1 MYFEFFH
8 FTRPPFANTAD
19 PGCFY
24 ASAAHREALATLLYG
39 VRERKG
45 LCLLTGPVGSGKTL
59 LLRKLAA
66 DNPTFRCLFL
76 TNPWLSEKELFSL
89 LWQAWGEGDE
99 PAFVREPLSAIQQA
113 LARQAKKDE
122 ALRFVLLADE
132 AHLLP
137 ERLLEA
143 VRLLLNLEDERGKL
157 IQIVLSGQ
165 EELALILKQHHM
177 RPLLQRVALFDRLR
191 PFSLDD
197 TIGYVQYRLRT
208 AGGDPYLFPRPCL
221 EWIHQESRGVPRLI
235 NQICDHALIFA
246 FGRESRVVER
256 QDIEAALAKLPLS
269 AVFLEPEAVS
279 SHQRESPAN
288 AAQAEEQAAAGAAS
302 TPDLSPQQAAAADIP
317 PEIPGL
323 NAQSQ
328 SSPAAAPPFPPDG
341 AARSPVDVAA
351 LGANVEAASAW
362 PSSSP
367 QKGGGQTRG
376 HSLAWGQWFLSM
388 GIALLLGA
396 GGAYWWMHNQSP
408 SESSLGRTL
417 GPAPSRTQTEGMDRL
432 GPSRASDTPVRSD
445 RADAIASNRS
455 APAPFS
461 TASEYSRDN
470 NTVAT
475 AAQPVPVVQL
485 PTTLPLPVATH
496 STEQVVNDTKAALTA
511 ISNHFGADNT
521 TVRDLFTA
529 ANPGVNL
536 DRITANTRIRLPQF
550 RRTDM
555 IVADQRGRFYLYY
568 ATLADDQ
575 QAAAVKQRLAPL
587 GVSVVQLPTM
597 LGDQTV
603 VRLYLGP
610 FTDFDE
616 AARVADLV
624 RFTYL
629 PLLERLGASGS

>member
-76 TNPWLSEKELFSL
+76 TNPWLSEQEFFSL

-177 RPLLQRVALFDRLR
+177 RPLLQRVALVEHLR

-197 TIGYVQYRLRT
+197 TIGYVQHRLRA
-208 AGGDPYLFPRPCL
+208 AGGDPYLFSRPCL
-221 EWIHQESRGVPRLI
+221 EWIHQVSRGVPRLI

-246 FGRESRVVER
+246 FGRQSRTVER
-256 QDIEAALAKLPLS
+256 QDIEAALAKLPLG
-269 AVFLEPEAVS
+269 AVFLEAEPVS
-279 SHQRESPAN
+279 A
-288 AAQAEEQAAAGAAS
+288 
-302 TPDLSPQQAAAADIP
+302 PQEAAADGAAKAEEPVVDATPPSPESASSITAADTP

-323 NAQSQ
+323 NRQQQAA
-328 SSPAAAPPFPPDG
+328 PAVAPPFPQTN
-341 AARSPVDVAA
+341 AAPSPFDVAA
-351 LGANVEAASAW
+351 LTTHAAAGPAAP
-362 PSSSP
+362 PSSPSP
-367 QKGGGQTRG
+367 NGSGEPVAR
-376 HSLAWGQWFLSM
+376 HPLAWRQWLLSVA
-388 GIALLLGA
+388 IALLLGA
-396 GGAYWWMHNQSP
+396 GGAYWWLQSRLP
-408 SESSLGRTL
+408 AESSAGRVLGTQLSRSAGEANRT
-417 GPAPSRTQTEGMDRL
+417 APSRTADPSIPNRVEGVPPDRSM
-432 GPSRASDTPVRSD
+432 P
-445 RADAIASNRS
+445 S
-455 APAPFS
+455 APSGESLSLRDGAP
-461 TASEYSRDN
+461 
-470 NTVAT
+470 AT
-475 AAQPVPVVQL
+475 GSQSVPNAHF
-485 PTTLPLPVATH
+485 PSALPLPVATH
-496 STEQVVNDTKAALTA
+496 STEQMVHDAKAALTA

-521 TVRDLFTA
+521 TVRDLFAA

-536 DRITANTRIRLPQF
+536 DRVTANTRIRLPQF

-575 QAAAVKQRLAPL
+575 QAAAVKQRLAPM
-587 GVSVVQLPTM
+587 GAAVVQLPAM
-597 LGDQTV
+597 LAGQTV
-603 VRLYLGP
+603 IRLYLGP

-624 RFTYL
+624 RFSYL
-629 PLLERLGASGS
+629 PLLERPGATGS